1 AASTPAAPAPEA
13 AAAAPAS
20 KHAFSADITP
30 DDFGELVKTLSSDAF
45 EGRGPGTPGEEK
57 TVTYIRDQMQRI
69 GLQPGNGDSWF
80 QDVPMVETTA
90 DPHTTPRLESAGKT
104 RDLAFGTD
112 IVVGTRTAQPEVR
125 VDSSELVFV
134 GYGVD
139 APEQKWNDYAG
150 QDWKGKTV
158 VMFVNDPGF
167 HTHDAKLFDGTRM
180 TYYGRWTYKFEEA
193 ARKGAAAALIVHD
206 SAGASYGWDVVK
218 NSWAGAQYDLPA
230 QDDPAPRL
238 PVQGWL
244 SAEAARQLFADAG
257 LDLDQAYKDA
267 SKRGFK
273 PVPLKAKW
281 SVDLKSTIAQ
291 KQSRNVVGVLPG
303 SSRADEAVLYMAHW
317 DHLGK
322 HDGEPGDNIYNGA
335 VDNATGVAGI
345 LEIADAFAH
354 QEPRPARSVVFL
366 AVTLEESGLLGSQ
379 YYVAHPSFPLDKIAG
394 VINLDA
400 MSVAGRARD
409 ITVVGSGSSE
419 LEDLLKPVAARQ
431 GRVLHGERRRRTA
444 PTSARTTSTSPR
456 PACRRCTPTGARTC
470 ARAAPRPGAR
480 PPRPTAS
487 TARAWAS
494 ACPRST
500 SAAPSWC
507 RGCRWCCRPTSVRAR
522 HRAEGRHERGRRRP
536 QPPDGGQGPALRRGD
551 RRRARGQRRGSRAR
565 PRARRRRPPPLIA
578 ALPATTARP
587 QAGVCVEAP
596 ADPEPPW
603 PIPAPCCTPSPP
615 ASASCCSTGCGAW
628 RCSASCL

>member
-1 AASTPAAPAPEA
+1 LHSGRASARGRRG
-13 AAAAPAS
+13 APAS

-366 AVTLEESGLLGSQ
+366 A
-379 YYVAHPSFPLDKIAG
+379 
-394 VINLDA
+394 
-400 MSVAGRARD
+400 
-409 ITVVGSGSSE
+409 
-419 LEDLLKPVAARQ
+419 
-431 GRVLHGERRRRTA
+431 
-444 PTSARTTSTSPR
+444 
-456 PACRRCTPTGARTC
+456 
-470 ARAAPRPGAR
+470 
-480 PPRPTAS
+480 
-487 TARAWAS
+487 
-494 ACPRST
+494 
-500 SAAPSWC
+500 
-507 RGCRWCCRPTSVRAR
+507 
-522 HRAEGRHERGRRRP
+522 
-536 QPPDGGQGPALRRGD
+536 
-551 RRRARGQRRGSRAR
+551 
-565 PRARRRRPPPLIA
+565 
-578 ALPATTARP
+578 
-587 QAGVCVEAP
+587 
-596 ADPEPPW
+596 
-603 PIPAPCCTPSPP
+603 
-615 ASASCCSTGCGAW
+615 
-628 RCSASCL
+628 